1 MSLKIM
7 VVDDEPLSLKVMRS
21 LVVPLGHTVLTL
33 DDVGEARQQLEK
45 QRFDMIFVGMSRTDG
60 LDLARRIRDSH
71 ANSETPVAMLSAA
84 SDVETLRNAFRA
96 GATWVLPKPVLAARI
111 VPLISAMATPGWKV
125 RSRAARLPLFTEVNC
140 KCADREIPMRS
151 MNISESGMLLQSS
164 NHLDEGQE
172 VSLEFKIAEVRASLN
187 VCARVIRKAGKDNI
201 GIEFIDLTPEDQNTI
216 QLYVMG
222 HLKEPTRPRDLAD
235 VRMRR
240 LFGA

>member
-21 LVVPLGHTVLTL
+21 LVVPLGHTVLTFG
-33 DDVGEARQQLEK
+33 DVEEASEQLEK
-45 QRFDMIFVGMSRTDG
+45 QRFDVIFVGTSQPDG

-71 ANSETPVAMLSAA
+71 TNSETPIAMLSAA
-84 SDVETLRNAFRA
+84 GDLETLRTVFHA
-96 GATWVLPKPVLAARI
+96 GATWLLPKPVVAAHI
-111 VPLISAMATPGWKV
+111 IPMITLMATPGWKAKA
-125 RSRAARLPLFTEVNC
+125 RAARLPLFAEVNC
-140 KCADREIPMRS
+140 KSGDQEFPMRS

-164 NHLDEGQE
+164 HNLVEGQE
-172 VSLEFKIAEVRASLN
+172 VSLEFKIAEVRASLS
-187 VCARVIRKAGKDNI
+187 VRARVIRKAGTDNI
-201 GIEFIDLTPEDQNTI
+201 GVEFIDLAPEDQNTI

-222 HLKEPTRPRDLAD
+222 HLKEPTRPRDISD